1 LFIEGSKVLR
11 ALSVFLVFFAVA
23 AGAQTLYVDDELVIT
38 VRSGPSTRNAILET
52 IRSGAAVEKLGEN
65 EKGDYFHVRVV
76 ADGTEGWALS
86 QYLTTERAAR
96 DRLADAQREL
106 STARQRVDEL
116 QQSVDDLTER
126 LRQTQGALEEAQSK
140 SGTLSSQLE
149 DIRSASANAIALRD
163 QNESLRARVSDMNQT
178 IDRLQMQSTEF
189 ASRSRQNWFV
199 VGAGVLFG
207 GIVIGLVAPTLRKR
221 RSSRW

>member
-1 LFIEGSKVLR
+1 
-11 ALSVFLVFFAVA
+11 
-23 AGAQTLYVDDELVIT
+23 
-38 VRSGPSTRNAILET
+38 
-52 IRSGAAVEKLGEN
+52 
-65 EKGDYFHVRVV
+65 
-76 ADGTEGWALS
+76 
-86 QYLTTERAAR
+86 
-96 DRLADAQREL
+96 L